1 MEYKVIPFVA
11 TANQQ
16 NMSSKN
22 IAEQLDNLIK
32 VHTNDGWEYV
42 RLESVSTYI
51 QPVEGCFGNTV
62 KPGYM
67 TSYQMV
73 VFSKKENEKSINS
86 SY

>member
-1 MEYKVIPFVA
+1 MEYKVIPFTA
-11 TANQQ
+11 TANQT

-22 IAEQLDNLIK
+22 IAEQLDQLIK
-32 VHTNDGWEYV
+32 NNTEDGWEYV

-51 QPVEGCFGNTV
+51 QPVEGCFGNIA

-67 TSYQMV
+67 TSFQMV
-73 VFSKKENEKSINS
+73 VLIKKENEKPAAV

>member
-11 TANQQ
+11 TANPN

-22 IAEQLDNLIK
+22 IAEQLDQLIK
-32 VHTNDGWEYV
+32 AHTADGWEYV

-51 QPVEGCFGNTV
+51 QPVEGCFGNTE

-67 TSYQMV
+67 TSFQMV
-73 VFSKKENEKSINS
+73 VFSKEEHEKSPAAA
-86 SY
+86 Y